1 MRRIA
6 NVATVLKKKR
16 LLFRYIKYIVINKL
30 KRYIKLSAEFHY
42 INMNLLSMSILGCM
56 MYCRHTPQNFRLL
69 RDSNRGGEIRFEFRI
84 RNRIP

>member
-16 LLFRYIKYIVINKL
+16 LLFRNIKYIVINKL
-30 KRYIKLSAEFHY
+30 KRYIELSAVFHY
-42 INMNLLSMSILGCM
+42 INMKLLSMSILGRM
-56 MYCRHTPQNFRLL
+56 MYCHHTTKNFRLL

-84 RNRIP
+84 CNRIP